1 MTAFPGAG
9 QNPGPVPTMRSRT
22 GLSGWLIAA
31 ITAGSTFAIIILLV
45 AVAALAGGGG
55 DKGGASGPSTASEAN
70 GTAPSESGS
79 AAGPAQEMDIT
90 RYLSDERALDPVGEF
105 DVGSS
110 SVSGHLLPRS
120 LLLHVCEAGIICGD
134 SPQTASVEY
143 DLGRDFRRFQ
153 TTAGLSDDATAD
165 SVYLLEVYG
174 DGRKLASQQVG
185 LGDVFDVDVDVTGI
199 LRLQLLVT
207 HLSGDDAKGTDRAS
221 VIVFGD
227 ARITGKQSDVP
238 SQQPTS

>member
-1 MTAFPGAG
+1 MTAG
-9 QNPGPVPTMRSRT
+9 
-22 GLSGWLIAA
+22 
-31 ITAGSTFAIIILLV
+31 
-45 AVAALAGGGG
+45 
-55 DKGGASGPSTASEAN
+55 
-70 GTAPSESGS
+70 
-79 AAGPAQEMDIT
+79 
-90 RYLSDERALDPVGEF
+90 
-105 DVGSS
+105 
-110 SVSGHLLPRS
+110 
-120 LLLHVCEAGIICGD
+120 
-134 SPQTASVEY
+134 PQTASVEY

-238 SQQPTS
+238 SEQPTS